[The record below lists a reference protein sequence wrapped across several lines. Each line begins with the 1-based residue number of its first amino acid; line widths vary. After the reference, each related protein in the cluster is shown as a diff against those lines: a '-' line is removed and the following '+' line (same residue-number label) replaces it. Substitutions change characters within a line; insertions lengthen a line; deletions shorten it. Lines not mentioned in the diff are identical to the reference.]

1 MDIVTKIL
9 TQIQNF
15 LNAIRDKEFWLPNRQ
30 LVAATA
36 RSSSVAQSAT
46 AVQIPINVDK
56 RMWVTHIRVFPVPTT
71 DTIQANIKVGS
82 NYLYRDIM
90 PTSLISSDKP
100 LPGKFLLEPGNLS
113 YVEVTTTSGWSA
125 APVSFEFLGYPA

>member
-36 RSSSVAQSAT
+36 RSSSVAQSVT

-56 RMWVTHIRVFPVPTT
+56 RMWVTHIRVFPTPNT
-71 DTIQANIKVGS
+71 DTIQANIKIGS
-82 NYLYRDIM
+82 NYLFRDIM
-90 PTSLISSDKP
+90 PTSLISSDRP

-113 YVEVTTTSGWSA
+113 YVEVTTTSGWSS